1 VLYRIDLSKTVSKW
15 LGETEKI
22 LSQIFDLALDSPG
35 YTRSA
40 NRRRMKSGD
49 PDQCAAAML

>member
-22 LSQIFDLALDSPG
+22 LSQIFDLALDFTRLYSPHKQ
-35 YTRSA
+35 A
-40 NRRRMKSGD
+40 AHEVRR
-49 PDQCAAAML
+49 P